1 MYANALTVL
10 PNPAAPST
18 FLSPPQPAH
27 IRPGRTVPQE
37 AFKHKVNDHGEF
49 PHLSVPIG
57 GGIRARDLGNHH
69 KEGVPATTMQ
79 CQSVGD

>member
-18 FLSPPQPAH
+18 SLSPPQPAH

-49 PHLSVPIG
+49 PHPKRPHRGRHQGKGPRKPS
-57 GGIRARDLGNHH
+57 
-69 KEGVPATTMQ
+69 
-79 CQSVGD
+79 